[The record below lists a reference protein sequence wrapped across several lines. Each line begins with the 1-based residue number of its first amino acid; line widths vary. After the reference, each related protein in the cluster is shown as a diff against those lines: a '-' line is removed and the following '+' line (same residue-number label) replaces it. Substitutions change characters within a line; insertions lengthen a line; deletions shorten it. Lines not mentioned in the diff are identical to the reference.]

1 MHPCNQYGWECCGV
15 VAIREVEKMGSWDK
29 AVGSAAFF
37 CWSISLLDYFV
48 FYCLLCVTIVQ
59 GGCTMGT
66 TTLTIRIDE
75 KTKNRLEKLAQATD
89 RTMSYLVSSTIER
102 ILDEEEWQ
110 IGEIR
115 KRVRIANGPDA
126 AFIDH
131 EEIEAWLKSWG
142 TKEETEP
149 PQCK

>member
-1 MHPCNQYGWECCGV
+1 
-15 VAIREVEKMGSWDK
+15 
-29 AVGSAAFF
+29 
-37 CWSISLLDYFV
+37 
-48 FYCLLCVTIVQ
+48 
-59 GGCTMGT
+59 MGT

-115 KRVRIANGPDA
+115 KRVRIANSPDA
-126 AFIDH
+126 AFVSH

-142 TKEETEP
+142 TEEETEP
-149 PQCK
+149 PKCK